1 MAMMPFDLANLVLFF
16 MQKRRKRMAKTKKL
30 IWSVSKVVGA
40 TVIIFASVYA
50 FMTYKKRRKIYAQP
64 IRGFTSIG
72 GESVGV

>member
-1 MAMMPFDLANLVLFF
+1 
-16 MQKRRKRMAKTKKL
+16 MAKTKEL

-40 TVIIFASVYA
+40 TVIIFTSVYA
-50 FMTYKKRRKIYAQP
+50 YMTYKKRRKIYAQL